1 MVLFAVWTEEEIIDI
16 NPTLSFHISKSV
28 VYLKHQ
34 THQTD
39 LTQENVCVLQTT
51 KILLIHPRKEANL
64 SELSCQK

>member
-28 VYLKHQ
+28 VYLK
-34 THQTD
+34 HQTD